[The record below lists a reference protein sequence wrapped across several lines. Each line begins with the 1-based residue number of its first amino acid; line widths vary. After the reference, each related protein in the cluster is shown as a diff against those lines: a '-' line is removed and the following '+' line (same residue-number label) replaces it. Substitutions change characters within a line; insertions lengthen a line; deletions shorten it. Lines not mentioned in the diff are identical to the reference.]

1 MKKILSLLLALELVL
16 NVASALAFS
25 SDYRDYVDWPITDQ
39 PITVTI
45 GIKLDNS
52 ATDWTLEDNWF
63 FNWAMA
69 KTGLTFEFETIQ
81 ASALADQK
89 QLLFNSDQLPDVMW
103 GWDLTPVEMVKYGSQ
118 ENMLLPL
125 NQYMT
130 PEIMPNL
137 CKWLEAYPETYDVI
151 TAPDGNIYS
160 LPYFYKL
167 TRTAGGSTRV
177 FINETHLKEL
187 GKEKPKTLDE
197 MVDVL
202 YAFKQTHPDLTP
214 VGASASGS
222 DLRDFFLNSYGYVC
236 EGSKPCFSKRF
247 SLCSPRTGDVL
258 HFGNVQAHVLYAPN
272 ANSQYNSIGDTSLV
286 VRFVYQGKGI
296 LITGDMTDSLS
307 EQLLSQYGSHLRS
320 DVVQI
325 ANHGWNN
332 CGSVQFYQAVAAQ
345 LQLWTNS
352 EYGFQFF
359 RKDEGYQKTLAATAI
374 YHLSTCRQNVFCD
387 QVSMQRFHFPLEAA
401 ELQQDV

>member
-52 ATDWTLEDNWF
+52 ATDWTLEDNWL

-103 GWDLTPVEMVKYGSQ
+103 GWGLTPVEMVKYGSQ

-236 EGSKPCFSKRF
+236 EGSNDY
-247 SLCSPRTGDVL
+247 G
-258 HFGNVQAHVLYAPN
+258 
-272 ANSQYNSIGDTSLV
+272 
-286 VRFVYQGKGI
+286 
-296 LITGDMTDSLS
+296 MTDSLS
-307 EQLLSQYGSHLRS
+307 EHLLSQYGSHLRS

>member
-1 MKKILSLLLALELVL
+1 MYHEMCALVG
-16 NVASALAFS
+16 S
-25 SDYRDYVDWPITDQ
+25 SN
-39 PITVTI
+39 VTI
-45 GIKLDNS
+45 AAFLIPNQSADYHRFLDALPGTDFLNHLQINS
-52 ATDWTLEDNWF
+52 
-63 FNWAMA
+63 
-69 KTGLTFEFETIQ
+69 
-81 ASALADQK
+81 
-89 QLLFNSDQLPDVMW
+89 
-103 GWDLTPVEMVKYGSQ
+103 
-118 ENMLLPL
+118 
-125 NQYMT
+125 
-130 PEIMPNL
+130 
-137 CKWLEAYPETYDVI
+137 VI
-151 TAPDGNIYS
+151 CSS
-160 LPYFYKL
+160 LPAHCIKGAFP
-167 TRTAGGSTRV
+167 TA
-177 FINETHLKEL
+177 
-187 GKEKPKTLDE
+187 
-197 MVDVL
+197 
-202 YAFKQTHPDLTP
+202 
-214 VGASASGS
+214 
-222 DLRDFFLNSYGYVC
+222 DFQK
-236 EGSKPCFSKRF
+236 KPCFSKRF

>member
-1 MKKILSLLLALELVL
+1 MEAALSMHQKSSSAAMQQRTWRRIKKSFTRYWQLYLLLIPVIVYL
-16 NVASALAFS
+16 
-25 SDYRDYVDWPITDQ
+25 W
-39 PITVTI
+39 
-45 GIKLDNS
+45 
-52 ATDWTLEDNWF
+52 
-63 FNWAMA
+63 
-69 KTGLTFEFETIQ
+69 
-81 ASALADQK
+81 
-89 QLLFNSDQLPDVMW
+89 LFNYVPMYGVQIAFRKFSPRKGITGSPYHRFLDALPGTDF
-103 GWDLTPVEMVKYGSQ
+103 
-118 ENMLLPL
+118 L
-125 NQYMT
+125 NHLQ
-130 PEIMPNL
+130 INS
-137 CKWLEAYPETYDVI
+137 VI
-151 TAPDGNIYS
+151 CSS
-160 LPYFYKL
+160 LPAHCIKGTFP
-167 TRTAGGSTRV
+167 TA
-177 FINETHLKEL
+177 
-187 GKEKPKTLDE
+187 
-197 MVDVL
+197 
-202 YAFKQTHPDLTP
+202 
-214 VGASASGS
+214 
-222 DLRDFFLNSYGYVC
+222 DFQK
-236 EGSKPCFSKRF
+236 KPCFSKRF

-258 HFGNVQAHVLYAPN
+258 HCGNVQAHVLYAPN